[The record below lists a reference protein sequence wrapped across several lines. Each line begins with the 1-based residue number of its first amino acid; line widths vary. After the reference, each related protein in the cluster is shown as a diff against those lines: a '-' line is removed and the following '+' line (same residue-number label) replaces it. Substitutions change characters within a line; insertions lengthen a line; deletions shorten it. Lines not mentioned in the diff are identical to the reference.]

1 VSEKLRLHWAAPVS
15 PQLHACV
22 TVRQFAERG
31 TPLFSGEQPLARLR
45 FTEIV
50 TEVECGNCK
59 EWLYRKRGVLTHHQP
74 PLVVHVQAK
83 LSEHPCGALRR
94 VDQAREKRTA
104 GALIRMSPRLE
115 HVSCGACLLVMRAKP
130 ILRNMARAR
139 DVEVHADGSARVELW
154 ADELEDIAV
163 PPEAVLDHA
172 AVRIDEHRSKA
183 TGLRWVC
190 VTTPTRDAIWSF
202 DAERAA

>member
-15 PQLHACV
+15 PQLHACL
-22 TVRQFAERG
+22 TVRQFAKSG
-31 TPLFSGEQPLARLR
+31 TPLFSGEQPIDRLR

-50 TEVECGNCK
+50 TEVECGNCQK
-59 EWLYRKRGVLTHHQP
+59 WLIEKRGVMVGHMP
-74 PLVVHVQAK
+74 PLVVHVEAK
-83 LSEHPCGALRR
+83 LSEHPCGLLRR
-94 VDQAREKRTA
+94 VPRGEKRTA
-104 GALIRMSPRLE
+104 GTLIRMSPRLE

-139 DVEVHADGSARVELW
+139 DIEVHAEGSARVELW
-154 ADELEDIAV
+154 ADDLEDLAV

-172 AVRIDEHRSKA
+172 AVRIDEHRSNA